1 MGRELWAELS
11 AIVSLIE
18 RDFVDNPDF
27 VHPTAV
33 VVRCHLWATLHD
45 RPTCWA
51 CSVDHWHRLTRPRSI
66 PSQPTMSRRL
76 RSPEFEAFMR
86 ELERRAAHLP
96 NAATL
101 FKRLDG
107 KPLPIS
113 AHTTDPDARWGHG
126 AGQMSKGYK
135 LHTIWS
141 GRAMPL
147 CWRVA
152 SLGVSEQEMA
162 RRMLIELRDR
172 RLPGHVSADAGYDV
186 NVLYDAAR
194 QSDNALLA
202 PRRKPGTGL
211 GHRDHSPD
219 RIRMIE
225 LTEGATSRLSGMGRS
240 SRRDRVQVERDFG
253 NLVSFGGGLSGTLPA
268 WVRRHGRVRRWV
280 WAKLLINAA
289 RIRIRDRKRRNGE

>member
-27 VHPTAV
+27 SHATAV

-45 RPTCWA
+45 RPTSWA
-51 CSVDHWHRLTRPRSI
+51 CDSRNWDRLTRPRVL

-86 ELERRAAHLP
+86 ELERRASHLP
-96 NAATL
+96 DAATV

-135 LHTIWS
+135 LHAIWC

-152 SLGVSEQEMA
+152 SMKVSEQEMA
-162 RRMLIELRDR
+162 RRMLRELDERG
-172 RLPGHVSADAGYDV
+172 LHGHVAADAGYDV
-186 NVLYDAAR
+186 NPLYHAAR
-194 QSDNALLA
+194 QAGNPLLA

-211 GHRDHSPD
+211 GHRAHASD
-219 RIRMIE
+219 RVRAVE
-225 LTEGATSRLSGMGRS
+225 LTEGATSRLSGMGAS
-240 SRRDRVQVERDFG
+240 IRRGRTQVERDFG
-253 NLVSFGGGLSGTLPA
+253 NLVSFAGGLSGTLPA

-280 WAKLLINAA
+280 WAKLLIIAA
-289 RIRIRDRKRRNGE
+289 RIRLRERKYRWGE